1 MATKPLIYYFAPAL
15 WMLSAVL
22 AAANWYLQPG
32 RAAAWAVSVLLL
44 IFLGAALLFLHF
56 RAPRREEVEAAP
68 PSDTDWAPGIRR
80 GILFAELIVLS
91 SLSVKLA
98 TALRVS
104 GDPDLGRRA
113 MMAILGAFLM
123 LTGNDIPK
131 TLTPL
136 AALRDAARVQAFQRS
151 VGWTWV
157 VTGMA
162 LAMIWL
168 FLPVKLAE
176 STTFLLVPSGML
188 LVGAQVVRLRRA
200 CQKAA

>member
-1 MATKPLIYYFAPAL
+1 MATKPLIFYFAPAL

-32 RAAAWAVSVLLL
+32 RAGAWAVSVVLLV
-44 IFLGAALLFLHF
+44 FLGLALLFLHF
-56 RAPRREEVEAAP
+56 RAPHREDGEAAA
-68 PSDTDWAPGIRR
+68 PSDAEWAPGIRR

-98 TALRVS
+98 TALRVA
-104 GDPDLGRRA
+104 GDADLGRRA
-113 MMAILGAFLM
+113 MMVIIGAFLV

-136 AALRDAARVQAFQRS
+136 WALRDAARVQAFQRF
-151 VGWTWV
+151 VGWTWLL
-157 VTGMA
+157 TGLTLA
-162 LAMIWL
+162 LIWL

-176 STTFLLVPSGML
+176 STTFLVVPSGML

-200 CQKAA
+200 CQRAA